1 MSSKTLIIPAAG
13 SGSRL
18 NQDIPKPYL
27 ELAGKTILEHTIRR
41 FLSLDGLTGVI
52 VSTSELYQNRV
63 EKILRE
69 ILPADISGKCVVG
82 GAERQHSIYN
92 ALQKVDEA
100 ELVIVHDAVRPF
112 VTLSRIESC
121 CRAAFETGAAVPGV
135 PVRDTIKEIDQ
146 DLFVRDTPSRRYLWQ
161 TQTPQVFKKD
171 ILTEAYNKA
180 FEEGYIGTDDA
191 SLVERL
197 GYKVKMVESDHTNF
211 KITYPLDLK
220 LARLLIEKERQDYE

>member
-18 NQDIPKPYL
+18 KQDIPKPFL
-27 ELAGKTILEHTIRR
+27 ELAGKSILEHTIRR

-52 VSTSELYQNRV
+52 VSTSELYQRRV
-63 EKILRE
+63 EE
-69 ILPADISGKCVVG
+69 ILKEVLPAEISGRCVTG
-82 GAERQHSIYN
+82 GTERQHSIFN

-100 ELVIVHDAVRPF
+100 DLIIVHDAVRPF
-112 VTLSRIESC
+112 VTPSQIERC
-121 CRAAFETGAAVPGV
+121 CRAASEEGAAVPGV
-135 PVRDTIKEIDQ
+135 PVRDTLKRIDQ
-146 DLFVRDTPSRRYLWQ
+146 DMFVRETPSRHFLWQ
-161 TQTPQVFKKD
+161 TQTPQVFKRE

-197 GYKVKMVESDHTNF
+197 EYKVKMVESDHTNF

-220 LARLLIEKERQDYE
+220 LARLLIEKEQQDYE